1 MYTDNE
7 LQISNKSF
15 TSKDFN
21 TIYPELL
28 DLVKKLTNKWDPT
41 TSNESDPG
49 VVLLKLW
56 SILADKNN
64 YNIDKNILETFPLS
78 VTQLANAHKLYDML
92 GYRMHYYKS
101 AVTELNMWYI
111 GSDLS
116 EALGQQITIP
126 RYTMVTDDSG
136 QVVYTIISDVTFAA
150 RNTLQT
156 VQAIEGTILDYEVN
170 GVSTITLDNLDSEYR
185 LFFTESMIAENGI
198 FISNKSKHGVASGAV
213 WEQVDNLESYRLN
226 SKIFKFGVMPN
237 SNTCY
242 IQFPQD
248 IGTLIENG
256 LSIKYVITS
265 GSAGNIQKEV
275 LTTLYE
281 DVIPEEF
288 ALLEGTNDEL
298 AVKAINSDVVI
309 KNPNPASNGMD
320 PEDIDSA
327 YRNYKKTVGTFNT
340 LVTTEDYEKAI
351 FNLDD
356 GLGQHLASNAVVS
369 DRTTDLNR
377 SIMVKENTSAGVQD
391 LLYPVDSSNE
401 LTAFDIGL
409 YVLDPMKDI
418 YTDYYYNKSF
428 STHSRLQDVK
438 DGLEDCKSIG
448 HNYID
453 TESESTKPYIF
464 KNFYTLT
471 GKVTTFYKVTAEQ
484 AEDIEKNIMT
494 ALYKKFN
501 AREIDFGQAINYDT
515 IIKTIQEADTRINSV
530 ILNEPEYDVR
540 YMLNSDFLGTYDKS
554 MPLIGKSTNGSND
567 YSLLVELLAKMV
579 VGGHVQLYKFNTDVE
594 FDFGQTEITAYEDI
608 SSVTTVSAVAVDAL
622 VPDKNIDVATEEA
635 AAGGGYIVQKNQNIQ
650 LFAPN
655 LYAKTAYTA
664 YVNYYFKGNGWTKA
678 YLGGDGE
685 EVAIQQ
691 NKYYVTDTNR
701 QLYIQ
706 YTDENNTAQYRIYG
720 DTSARNGRAIFRYKD
735 SNDSENALAINP
747 EVRIKKDINF
757 EKDVE
762 MGTLVSTEQIEI
774 MEFNEV
780 TLDDPTIS
788 CLWFTNTQE
797 KTKDSIKYILFPAGE
812 TQKILQENEYFMYT
826 NKDKDELVIVGSGT
840 LLVRGS
846 ANSHNALVMENN
858 LAVEDVIE
866 NGQTAI
872 SDIDWYKLSSAN
884 QLTLVELQIVTLGE
898 GAALRISKNADDSIP
913 QLGGTVVNGFSV
925 ALVDVDNCSVAK
937 AVGEEDPHE
946 KTTVYRAEPKI
957 THTTPHFADR
967 TILRLSGLDTTTVVS
982 NTVYFAF
989 EQGSIPSKIGGDTLT
1004 KVNPEKTFTIETD
1017 KDAITYVWYSIEVK
1031 DGASVFDVKFES
1043 TDKYAKS
1050 FYFSATA
1057 YKEGN
1062 YLTSSPVTVN
1072 SPSYAE
1078 DASNPVWIKL
1088 DDYTSLAQACNDKQY
1103 NVGWSC
1109 ASRYNVQMNTVSAQD
1124 VKETA
1129 TSNPKTNQAIKLAQL
1144 QNEDGTKP
1152 TVLLPCIEGKK
1163 VLSNTVFTFA
1173 GGNDISIAATD
1184 ETQQVNMYAYTEVA
1198 LPVKATYD
1206 SNGAIKTETV
1216 TESENTVE
1224 IIAGDEHYTR
1234 NGDYIDVLYQTSHLS
1249 QDNRVTISTTNDN
1262 MRTDMW
1268 FKFSVGAKAAVD
1280 YNESDRPDVRYRIPV
1295 SISGKYTAVTIDIVD
1310 TTGVKIGGTTS
1321 IILYALP
1328 PSASEHASAVIEYE
1342 GNNFGGIKI
1351 SSWSKVGSLD
1361 EVAYS
1366 AIQDTLR
1373 IGKPRI
1379 QFVSETDQLGYSD
1392 QLTST
1397 VEHLAESNKVTEVL
1411 TTLQTQLAKDGY
1423 KQFDT
1428 SYIIKD
1434 EDAIDT
1440 DLSIEA
1446 EKYNLFNGL
1455 ALWDTNHICNKY
1467 TIAQL
1472 NTKKSSIKV
1481 STLSIKK

>member
-116 EALGQQITIP
+116 AAIGQQITIP

-136 QVVYTIISDVTFAA
+136 QVVYTTVSDVTFAA

-156 VQAIEGTILDYEVN
+156 VQAVEGTILDYEVN

-281 DVIPEEF
+281 DIIPEEF

-356 GLGQHLASNAVVS
+356 GLGQHLASNAIVS
-369 DRTTDLNR
+369 DRTTDLTR
-377 SIMVKENTSAGVQD
+377 SITVKENTSAGIQD
-391 LLYPVDSSNE
+391 LLYPVDSNNE

-438 DGLEDCKSIG
+438 DGLEDYKSIG

-494 ALYKKFN
+494 ALYKRFN

-540 YMLNSDFLGTYDKS
+540 YMVNSDFLGTYDKS
-554 MPLIGKSTNGSND
+554 MPLIGKSTDGIND

-594 FDFGQTEITAYEDI
+594 FDFGQTDITAYENI
-608 SSVTTVSAVAVDAL
+608 SSVTTVNAVDVTAL
-622 VPDKNIDVATEEA
+622 LPAEGATKTEETA
-635 AAGGGYIVQKNQNIQ
+635 DGGGYIVQKNQNIQ

-664 YVNYYFKGNGWTKA
+664 YVNYYFKGDGWTKA

-706 YTDENNTAQYRIYG
+706 YTDENSTAQYRIYG

-735 SNDSENALAINP
+735 SNDSENALAVNP
-747 EVRIKKDINF
+747 EVRIKKVVNS
-757 EKDVE
+757 EDVE

-797 KTKDSIKYILFPAGE
+797 KTKDSIKYTLFSAGE

-898 GAALRISKNADDSIP
+898 GAALRISKDAGGNTP
-913 QLGGTVVNGFSV
+913 QLGGTVVNSFSV
-925 ALVDVDNCSVAK
+925 ALTDVDNCSVAK
-937 AVGEEDPHE
+937 AVGTQDPHG
-946 KTTVYRAEPKI
+946 KATVYKTELKI
-957 THTTPHFADR
+957 TETVKNFGGR
-967 TILRLSGLDTTTVVS
+967 TILCLSGLDTTTVVS

-989 EQGSIPSKIGGDTLT
+989 KAGSVPSKINGITPT
-1004 KVNPEKTFTIETD
+1004 KATPEKNFTIGTGEAAV
-1017 KDAITYVWYSIEVK
+1017 KYIWYYIEVK
-1031 DGASVFDVKFES
+1031 DGRSVFDIKFAPTTYSE
-1043 TDKYAKS
+1043 S

-1062 YLTSSPVTVN
+1062 YLTNSTVIVN

-1109 ASRYNVQMNTVSAQD
+1109 ASRYNVQMNAASAQD

-1129 TSNPKTNQAIKLAQL
+1129 TSNPKTNQAIKLASL
-1144 QNEDGTKP
+1144 ENENGSKP

-1206 SNGAIKTETV
+1206 SIGAIITETV
-1216 TESENTVE
+1216 TDGDNTVT
-1224 IIAGDEHYTR
+1224 IVAGDEHYVR

-1249 QDNRVTISTTNDN
+1249 QDNRVKISQDNDN

-1268 FKFSVGAKAAVD
+1268 FKFSVGAKAATTYD
-1280 YNESDRPDVRYRIPV
+1280 KTDRPDVRYRIPV

-1310 TTGVKIGGTTS
+1310 TTGVKITGTNS
-1321 IILYALP
+1321 IVLHALP
-1328 PSASEHASAVIEYE
+1328 ASTSEHASAVIEYE
-1342 GNNFGGIKI
+1342 GDEFGGIKI
-1351 SSWSKVGSLD
+1351 SSWSKVGPVD
-1361 EVAYS
+1361 EIAYS
-1366 AIQDTLR
+1366 AIPDTLR

-1379 QFVSETDQLGYSD
+1379 QFISETDQLGYSD

-1397 VEHLAESNKVTEVL
+1397 VGHLADSSSVSTVL
-1411 TTLQTQLAKDGY
+1411 GLLQTKLATAGY

-1428 SYIIKD
+1428 SYIVKD
-1434 EDAIDT
+1434 EDVIDT
-1440 DLSIEA
+1440 DLTTEA

-1472 NTKKSSIKV
+1472 NTKKSSVKV

>member
-111 GSDLS
+111 GADI
-116 EALGQQITIP
+116 ANAMGQQITIP

-136 QVVYTIISDVTFAA
+136 QVVYTTTEDVTFAA

-198 FISNKSKHGVASGAV
+198 FISNKSKHGIASGAV

-237 SNTCY
+237 TNTCY

-248 IGTLIENG
+248 IGTLIESG
-256 LSIKYVITS
+256 LSIKYIITS

-288 ALLEGTNDEL
+288 ALLEGVNDEL
-298 AVKAINSDVVI
+298 AIKAINQDVII
-309 KNPNPASNGMD
+309 KNPNPTTNGKD

-369 DRTTDLNR
+369 DRTNDLTR

-391 LLYPVDSSNE
+391 LLYFPDANSQ

-428 STHSRLQDVK
+428 STHSRIEDVK
-438 DGLEDCKSIG
+438 DGLEDSKSIG
-448 HNYID
+448 HNYIS
-453 TESESTKPYIF
+453 TEDESDKPYIF

-484 AEDIEKNIMT
+484 AEEIEENIMK

-501 AREIDFGQAINYDT
+501 AREVDFGQAINYDT

-540 YMLNSDFLGTYDKS
+540 YMTNKDFLGTYDKS
-554 MPLIGKSTNGSND
+554 MPLIGKVDGAND
-567 YSLLVELLAKMV
+567 YSLLVELLAKMI

-594 FDFGQTEITAYEDI
+594 FDFGQTEITAYENI
-608 SSVTTVSAVAVDAL
+608 SNVTTVNAVSVDAL
-622 VPDKNIDVATEEA
+622 ATGKLPGDGKEVAS
-635 AAGGGYIVQKNQNIQ
+635 GGGYIVQKNQNIQ
-650 LFAPN
+650 LVAPN

-664 YVNYYFKGNGWTKA
+664 YVNYRLEGWTED
-678 YLGGDGE
+678 L
-685 EVAIQQ
+685 IQ
-691 NKYYVTDTNR
+691 NKYYVTSAAKK
-701 QLYIQ
+701 LYIE
-706 YTDENNTAQYRIYG
+706 YTDADNRTQYRVYG
-720 DTSARNGRAIFRYKD
+720 DASARNGKAVFRYKD
-735 SNDSENALAINP
+735 SNNAENTLKYNP
-747 EVRIKKDINF
+747 EVTIEKEINGS
-757 EKDVE
+757 DLA

-780 TLDDPTIS
+780 VLDDSTIS
-788 CLWFTNTQE
+788 CIWFTNDQE
-797 KTKDSIKYILFPAGE
+797 KTKDSIKYTLFAAGE

-840 LLVRGS
+840 LLVRS
-846 ANSHNALVMENN
+846 EATKHNVLVMENN
-858 LAVEDVIE
+858 LSVEEVVE
-866 NGQTAI
+866 NGQAAI

-898 GAALRISKNADDSIP
+898 GAALRIGKAGEATPTIDPTTVPSFTVTIAEDCKAAKDSSI
-913 QLGGTVVNGFSV
+913 
-925 ALVDVDNCSVAK
+925 K
-937 AVGEEDPHE
+937 DPHE
-946 KTTVYRAEPKI
+946 NYTTYKVELKDSSDDYSGMNV
-957 THTTPHFADR
+957 
-967 TILRLSGLDTTTVVS
+967 LVLNGLDTTTVVT

-989 EQGSIPSKIGGDTLT
+989 ESTKIP
-1004 KVNPEKTFTIETD
+1004 KVNGAVPDSVTGKTFTKKVVADDVVYQWCKVNIGGNPT
-1017 KDAITYVWYSIEVK
+1017 TG
-1031 DGASVFDVKFES
+1031 GASKQNITLAPASGSGAYSE
-1043 TDKYAKS
+1043 A
-1050 FYFSATA
+1050 FYVSATA
-1057 YKEGN
+1057 YKEGQ
-1062 YLTSSPVTVN
+1062 YLTNTPVVVN
-1072 SPSYAE
+1072 NPSYAE
-1078 DASNPVWIKL
+1078 NAEDPVWIEL
-1088 DDYTSLAQACNDKQY
+1088 DDYTELATAFQDKSF

-1109 ASRYNVQMNTVSAQD
+1109 MSKYNVSVNAASAQD
-1124 VKETA
+1124 VKA
-1129 TSNPKTNQAIKLAQL
+1129 TEAASPKSNQAIKLAQM
-1144 QNEDGTKP
+1144 QNNDTQA

-1163 VLSNTVFTFA
+1163 LLSNTVFTFA
-1173 GGNDISIAATD
+1173 GGTNISVAATD
-1184 ETQQVNMYAYTEVA
+1184 ATKQVNMYAYTEAPLPTVA
-1198 LPVKATYD
+1198 EYD
-1206 SNGAIKTETV
+1206 SSGVIING
-1216 TESENTVE
+1216 TESRY
-1224 IIAGDEHYTR
+1224 IR
-1234 NGDYIDVLYQTSHLS
+1234 SGDYIDVMYQTSHKS
-1249 QDNRVTISTTNDN
+1249 QKNEVTLTSTGDN
-1262 MRTDMW
+1262 MRTDLW
-1268 FKFSVGAKAAVD
+1268 FKLSFGAKAAVN
-1280 YNESDRPDVRYRIPV
+1280 YSSSDRPNVRYRIPV
-1295 SISGKYTAVTIDIVD
+1295 SLSGRYTTVTIDVVD
-1310 TTGVKIGGTTS
+1310 TSGTKISSTTS
-1321 IILYALP
+1321 TVL
-1328 PSASEHASAVIEYE
+1328 HAIPTTATQRSSAVIEYE
-1342 GNNFGGIKI
+1342 GNDFGGIKI
-1351 SSWSKVGSLD
+1351 TTWSKVGSMTD
-1361 EVAYS
+1361 VAYV

-1373 IGKPRI
+1373 IGKPRV
-1379 QFVSETDQLGYSD
+1379 QFTITGDLGYSD

-1397 VEHLAESNKVTEVL
+1397 ADLLTDTVTERNAVL
-1411 TTLQTQLAKDGY
+1411 TQLQSKLASTGY

-1428 SYIIKD
+1428 SWIVKD

-1440 DLSIEA
+1440 DLTTEA

-1455 ALWDTNHICNKY
+1455 ALWDINHICNKY

-1472 NTKKSSIKV
+1472 NTKKSSIRV
-1481 STLSIKK
+1481 SQLSIKK